1 MVDAISTWLHVLA
14 ITLWIGPQVF
24 LFAAAVPAVRT
35 IEDAGVRARVMR
47 VLTER
52 FAWLGWSAMAVIV
65 VTGITNL
72 FVAAGDLPGQNAGDL
87 IRFGSDFRFTRVF
100 WEKMFL
106 VAVALVLTAVHT
118 FSVGP
123 RQLRLME
130 DASTDEAAV
139 RRVRRLSMATSG
151 VALLAS
157 IGALYMGAV
166 LSNHDYS
173 FVID

>member
-24 LFAAAVPAVRT
+24 IFAVAVPAVRT

-47 VLTER
+47 VLTAR
-52 FAWLGWSAMAVIV
+52 LGWLGWSAMAVII

-87 IRFGSDFRFTRVF
+87 LSSDFRFTRIF

-151 VALLAS
+151 IALLAS
-157 IGALYMGAV
+157 IGALYLGAV

>member
-47 VLTER
+47 VLTAR
-52 FAWLGWSAMAVIV
+52 LGWLGWSAMAVIL

-87 IRFGSDFRFTRVF
+87 LSSDFRFTRVF
-100 WEKMFL
+100 WEKMFF
-106 VAVALVLTAVHT
+106 VVVALVLTAVHT

-130 DASTDEAAV
+130 DASADETAV

-151 VALLAS
+151 IALLAS

>member
-24 LFAAAVPAVRT
+24 LFAAAAPAVRT

-47 VLTER
+47 VLTAR
-52 FAWLGWSAMAVIV
+52 LGWLGWSAMAAII

-87 IRFGSDFRFTRVF
+87 LSSDLRFTRVF
-100 WEKMFL
+100 WEKMFF

-130 DASTDEAAV
+130 DASADETAV

-151 VALLAS
+151 IALLAS

>member
-35 IEDAGVRARVMR
+35 IEDAGVRARVLR
-47 VLTER
+47 VLTAR
-52 FAWLGWSAMAVIV
+52 FGWLGWSAMAVIIA
-65 VTGITNL
+65 TGITNL
-72 FVAAGDLPGQNAGDL
+72 FVAAGDVPGQNAGDL
-87 IRFGSDFRFTRVF
+87 LSSDFRFTRIF

-130 DASTDEAAV
+130 DASADEASV

-151 VALLAS
+151 IALLAS
-157 IGALYMGAV
+157 IGALYLGAV

-173 FVID
+173 FVIE

>member
-47 VLTER
+47 VLTAR
-52 FAWLGWSAMAVIV
+52 LGRLGWSAMAVIL

-87 IRFGSDFRFTRVF
+87 LSSDFRFTRVF
-100 WEKMFL
+100 WEKMFF
-106 VAVALVLTAVHT
+106 VVVALVLTAVHT

-130 DASTDEAAV
+130 EASADETAV

-151 VALLAS
+151 IALLAS
-157 IGALYMGAV
+157 VGALYMGAV

>member
-24 LFAAAVPAVRT
+24 LVAAVAPAVRT
-35 IEDAGVRARVMR
+35 IEDAGVRARVLR
-47 VLTER
+47 VLTAR
-52 FAWLGWSAMAVIV
+52 FGWLGWSAMAVII

-72 FVAAGDLPGQNAGDL
+72 FVVAGDLPGQSAGDL
-87 IRFGSDFRFTRVF
+87 TSLASDLRFARIF
-100 WEKMFL
+100 WEKMAL

-118 FSVGP
+118 FSIGP

-130 DASTDEAAV
+130 DASADEAAV
-139 RRVRRLSMATSG
+139 RSVRRLSMATSG
-151 VALLAS
+151 IALLAS
-157 IGALYMGAV
+157 VGALYLGAV

-173 FVID
+173 FVIE

>member
-35 IEDAGVRARVMR
+35 IEDAGVRARVLR
-47 VLTER
+47 VLTVR
-52 FAWLGWSAMAVIV
+52 FGWLGWSAMAVII

-87 IRFGSDFRFTRVF
+87 LSSDFRFTRIF

-118 FSVGP
+118 FSIGP

-139 RRVRRLSMATSG
+139 RRVRRLSMTTSG
-151 VALLAS
+151 IALLAS
-157 IGALYMGAV
+157 IGALYLGAV

>member
-24 LFAAAVPAVRT
+24 IFAVAVPAVRT

-47 VLTER
+47 VLTAR
-52 FAWLGWSAMAVIV
+52 LGWLGWTAMAVII
-65 VTGITNL
+65 VTGFTNL
-72 FVAAGDLPGQNAGDL
+72 LVVADGPSGKSVGDLLDL
-87 IRFGSDFRFTRVF
+87 SFDLRFARVF

-106 VAVALVLTAVHT
+106 VALAVVLTAVHT
-118 FSVGP
+118 FSIGP

-130 DASTDEAAV
+130 DASADKAEL

-151 VALLAS
+151 IALLAS
-157 IGALYMGAV
+157 IVELYLGAV
-166 LSNHDYS
+166 LSNHSYS
-173 FVID
+173 LAD

>member
-47 VLTER
+47 VLTAR
-52 FAWLGWSAMAVIV
+52 LGWLGWSAMAVIV

-87 IRFGSDFRFTRVF
+87 LSSDFRFTRVF
-100 WEKMFL
+100 WEKMFF
-106 VAVALVLTAVHT
+106 VGVALVLTAVHT

-130 DASTDEAAV
+130 EASADEAAV
-139 RRVRRLSMATSG
+139 RRVQRLPVTTSG
-151 VALLAS
+151 IARLAS
-157 IGALYMGAV
+157 
-166 LSNHDYS
+166 
-173 FVID
+173 

>member
-24 LFAAAVPAVRT
+24 IFAVAVPAVRT

-47 VLTER
+47 VLTAR
-52 FAWLGWSAMAVIV
+52 LGWLGWTAMAVII

-72 FVAAGDLPGQNAGDL
+72 LVAAGDLPGQSAGDL
-87 IRFGSDFRFTRVF
+87 LSSDFRFTRIF
-100 WEKMFL
+100 WEKMSL

-130 DASTDEAAV
+130 DASADEAAV

-151 VALLAS
+151 IALLAS
-157 IGALYMGAV
+157 IGALYLGAV